1 MLRYG
6 WEVLTDALVGAGL
19 DLIVCVP
26 GKPVTPVQNALVES
40 GHARWVNHEAAAA
53 QYAMGA
59 SGCGD
64 RAVLLVKQVGMNVAA
79 DVLACAAPHRTGGS
93 MVVVVGDDP
102 NTVSSQVEG
111 DSRRLAVSVEAP
123 CFEPAGPADIPSTLE
138 QALALSTTLRAP
150 VVFRVTTAMMLMRQ
164 VEAPEPRAVSLP
176 AAAPFDNDFWKV
188 DFTGHRRLLLEGIH
202 TLPEDDAYDVRRG
215 SSGLRIVASGQPAA
229 DARDLCEH
237 DLFAVRRVFPIPAQA
252 LGAFLDSASAPILVL
267 EEGGP
272 LLEDE
277 VRAQAG
283 SAQVFGRRSG
293 HVAWAG
299 PVDVE
304 SSLAAARAGSPLRL
318 GPLPLYQM
326 EPSADL
332 GPFGDL
338 WLRAEELGLTP
349 IAVDAGHC
357 GEAVALPG
365 GPAPLSY
372 GLGSAIGVA
381 AGIALARKQ
390 AAIAVTGDMG
400 AFHGLPGLVQAVR
413 DQLPVIV
420 FVEDDGAATT
430 TGGQPTPS
438 GPTSNGERAVS
449 LVALARGLGIDRVE
463 TVKRDSMRGP
473 SLRGLLKDLSEL
485 SGPSLVIIDEKPV

>member
-1 MLRYG
+1 MSRYG
-6 WEVLTDALVGAGL
+6 WEILTQALQEAGL

-26 GKPVTPVQNALVES
+26 GKPVTPVQNALVDS

-59 SGCGD
+59 SGCGA
-64 RAVLLVKQVGMNVAA
+64 RTVLLVKQVGMNVAA

-111 DSRRLAVSVEAP
+111 DSRRLSISVEAP
-123 CFEPAGPADIPSTLE
+123 CFEPVGAADIPVCLE
-138 QALALSTTLRAP
+138 QALALSTTLQAP
-150 VVFRVTTAMMLMRQ
+150 AVLRVTTAMMLLTQ
-164 VEAPEPRAVSLP
+164 VDEPELRPMVLP
-176 AAAPFDNDFWKV
+176 TAAPFDNSFWRTDFS
-188 DFTGHRRLLLEGIH
+188 GHRRLLLEAIH
-202 TLPEDDAYDVRRG
+202 TLPETDAFEIRHGDAKLRVVAAGEPASVVRDR
-215 SSGLRIVASGQPAA
+215 S
-229 DARDLCEH
+229 DLE
-237 DLFAVRRVFPIPAQA
+237 LFIVRRVFPCPARA
-252 LGAFLDSASAPILVL
+252 LGGFLGASDAPVLVL

-277 VRAQAG
+277 VRAQSGGA
-283 SAQVFGRRSG
+283 AVLGRRSG
-293 HVAWAG
+293 HVSWAG
-299 PVDVE
+299 PIDVE
-304 SSLAAARAGSPLRL
+304 GSLAAAANGSALSPA
-318 GPLPLYQM
+318 PLPLYQM

-338 WLRAEELGLTP
+338 WEQADDLGLTP

-381 AGIALARKQ
+381 AGVALARKGP
-390 AAIAVTGDMG
+390 AIAVTGDMG

-438 GPTSNGERAVS
+438 GPSRNGEKEVDLA
-449 LVALARGLGIDRVE
+449 ALARGLGIGRVD
-463 TVKRDSMRGP
+463 TVRREEMKGAA
-473 SLRGLLKDLSEL
+473 LRERLRDLSRQP
-485 SGPSLVIIDEKPV
+485 GPSLVIIDEKSS